1 MHYLAYSGQGVLD
14 SPANINPHC
23 SNFLLHRAEYAPSPQ
38 MALSNES
45 SYLGT
50 GSQST
55 FSVGVSDFHDR

>member
-1 MHYLAYSGQGVLD
+1 MHCLTQSGGGVLD

-23 SNFLLHRAEYAPSPQ
+23 SNFVLYGAEYAPSPQ
-38 MALSNES
+38 MALGTES

-55 FSVGVSDFHDR
+55 FSVGASDSRGR